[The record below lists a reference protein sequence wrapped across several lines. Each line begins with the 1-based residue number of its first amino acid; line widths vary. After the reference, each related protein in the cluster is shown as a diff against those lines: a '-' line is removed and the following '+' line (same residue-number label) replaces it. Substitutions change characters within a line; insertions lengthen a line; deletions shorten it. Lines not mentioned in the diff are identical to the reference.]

1 MRGGKRAGAGRKRG
15 SQTKRTRMIAMS
27 AAKKGL
33 SPIEVMLGAMRLLW
47 TQSERAPD
55 EELKLKRAM
64 EAASIAKDAAPYVHP
79 RIASVDNRAK
89 DAAGQPEATRL
100 SDREIARRIAWILM
114 RGAEEPE

>member
-15 SQTKRTRMIAMS
+15 SQTKRTRMLAMT

-33 SPIEVMLGAMRLLW
+33 SPIEVLLGAMRLLW
-47 TQSERAPD
+47 TQSERATD

-64 EAASIAKDAAPYVHP
+64 EAASIAKDAAPYIHP
-79 RIASVDNRAK
+79 RIMSVDQKTRESK
-89 DAAGQPEATRL
+89 PEATRL

-114 RGAEEPE
+114 RGTEEPE